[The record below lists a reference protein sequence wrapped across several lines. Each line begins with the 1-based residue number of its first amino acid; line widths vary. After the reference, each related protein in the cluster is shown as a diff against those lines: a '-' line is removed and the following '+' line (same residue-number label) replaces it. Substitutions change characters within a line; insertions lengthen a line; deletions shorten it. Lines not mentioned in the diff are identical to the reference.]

1 MPNLAHFARRRRDC
15 SFRSDLVFPGEIGF
29 LAEKS
34 TFDLGRWN
42 IGFRLMVVMDFAV
55 VDATPAR

>member
-1 MPNLAHFARRRRDC
+1 LYFQ
-15 SFRSDLVFPGEIGF
+15 EKIGF

-42 IGFRLMVVMDFAV
+42 IGFRLMAVMDIAV